1 VGVVTASSSAARQRL
16 HDCGLQQYVGSPL
29 AATYHLC
36 CGVQVGPPL
45 SRCPALLPG
54 VVLSMYLPAHA
65 PCLIMKACS
74 IKAWLHAP
82 YQGLRPTKAK
92 RWPAKAYLGRPLF
105 SPLITKAINMVYTS
119 PPRHSDLR

>member
-1 VGVVTASSSAARQRL
+1 MGVVTASSSAARQRF
-16 HDCGLQQYVGSPL
+16 HDCGLQQHVGSPL

-65 PCLIMKACS
+65 PAVTAAGSAGAVLA
-74 IKAWLHAP
+74 L
-82 YQGLRPTKAK
+82 
-92 RWPAKAYLGRPLF
+92 LF
-105 SPLITKAINMVYTS
+105 RATVVVL
-119 PPRHSDLR
+119 LC